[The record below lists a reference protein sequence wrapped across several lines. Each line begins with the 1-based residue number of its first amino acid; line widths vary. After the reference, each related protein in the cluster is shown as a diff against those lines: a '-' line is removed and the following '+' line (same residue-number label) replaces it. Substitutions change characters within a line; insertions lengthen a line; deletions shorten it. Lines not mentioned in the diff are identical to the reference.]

1 MLISVILMKDYIL
14 MIKRLLQIFLV
25 CWFFW
30 RELNMPKIQESK
42 GRWSITLPVE
52 FVLQAQLQKGD
63 VVTVSF
69 NERGNLELKKLKR

>member
-1 MLISVILMKDYIL
+1 
-14 MIKRLLQIFLV
+14 
-25 CWFFW
+25 
-30 RELNMPKIQESK
+30 MPKIQESK